1 MAPYLFVLLAIDVK
15 GYPMQLSRRNFL
27 RSMGLGTAAAT
38 SVQWPLP
45 AWSSTAAFEPAR
57 IKEPGGPIRLDN
69 NENVYGPSRKT
80 VTAIRAAL
88 GSVNRYPFNEYDG
101 LIDRIARAHKV
112 KTEQILLGCGSS
124 EILRLA
130 VAAFLGPGKQLI
142 QASPTFESMDHYARS
157 AGAEV
162 ISVPLTATFAHDLD
176 AMLARTGTSS
186 TLVYI
191 CNPNNPT
198 ASLTPRNDIESF
210 IGKLPGNS
218 YLLIDEAYHHYAGQ
232 SAMYAS
238 FLDRPVE
245 NERVIVSRTFSKI
258 YGLAGLRLGYGI
270 ASARTAK
277 QMNAYAT
284 IDNVNG
290 VVVRAGLAALD
301 DAPSVAE
308 FVKRNEDARQE
319 FFNQAMARML
329 KPIDSHTNF
338 VMMNTHH
345 PAEQV
350 IEHFRK
356 NNVLIGRRFPAMDSY
371 IRVSFGTPDE
381 MAAFWRVWDMLPFA
395 KAMQH

>member
-1 MAPYLFVLLAIDVK
+1 
-15 GYPMQLSRRNFL
+15 MQLSRRTFL
-27 RSMGLGTAAAT
+27 RSVGLGTVAAT

-45 AWSSTAAFEPAR
+45 AWSPAAAFEPAR
-57 IKEPGGPIRLDN
+57 NKEPGGPVRLDN

-80 VTAIRAAL
+80 AAAIRAAL

-101 LIDRIARAHKV
+101 LIDRIASFHKV
-112 KTEQILLGCGSS
+112 KPEQILLGCGSS

-130 VAAFLGPGKQLI
+130 AAAFLGPGKQLI

-198 ASLTPRNDIESF
+198 ASLTPRSDIESF

-218 YLLIDEAYHHYAGQ
+218 YVLIDEAYHHYAGQ

-238 FLDRPVE
+238 FLDRPIE

-270 ASARTAK
+270 ASARTAQ

-301 DAPSVAE
+301 DTPSVAE
-308 FVKRNEDARQE
+308 FIKRNEDARQE

-381 MAAFWRVWDMLPFA
+381 MAAFWRVWDMLLFA

>member
-258 YGLAGLRLGYGI
+258 YGLAGLRLGYGV

>member
-80 VTAIRAAL
+80 AAAIRAAL

-198 ASLTPRNDIESF
+198 ASLTPRSDIESF

-218 YLLIDEAYHHYAGQ
+218 YVLIDEAYHHYAGQ

-238 FLDRPVE
+238 FLDRSVE

-308 FVKRNEDARQE
+308 FIKRNEDARQE

-395 KAMQH
+395 KAMQR

>member
-1 MAPYLFVLLAIDVK
+1 
-15 GYPMQLSRRNFL
+15 MQLSRRTFL
-27 RSMGLGTAAAT
+27 RSVGLGTVAAT

-45 AWSSTAAFEPAR
+45 AWSPAAAFEPAR
-57 IKEPGGPIRLDN
+57 NKEPGGPVRLDN

-80 VTAIRAAL
+80 AAAIRAAL

-198 ASLTPRNDIESF
+198 ASLTPRNDIESL

-238 FLDRPVE
+238 FLDRSVE

-308 FVKRNEDARQE
+308 FIKRNEDARQE

>member
-1 MAPYLFVLLAIDVK
+1 M
-15 GYPMQLSRRNFL
+15 
-27 RSMGLGTAAAT
+27 
-38 SVQWPLP
+38 
-45 AWSSTAAFEPAR
+45 
-57 IKEPGGPIRLDN
+57 
-69 NENVYGPSRKT
+69 
-80 VTAIRAAL
+80 
-88 GSVNRYPFNEYDG
+88 
-101 LIDRIARAHKV
+101 
-112 KTEQILLGCGSS
+112 
-124 EILRLA
+124 
-130 VAAFLGPGKQLI
+130 
-142 QASPTFESMDHYARS
+142 
-157 AGAEV
+157 
-162 ISVPLTATFAHDLD
+162 PLTATFAHDLD

-198 ASLTPRNDIESF
+198 ASLTPRSDIESF

-218 YLLIDEAYHHYAGQ
+218 YVLIDEAYHHYAGQ

-238 FLDRPVE
+238 FLDRSVE

-308 FVKRNEDARQE
+308 FIKRNEDARQE

>member
-1 MAPYLFVLLAIDVK
+1 VDSVK
-15 GYPMQLSRRNFL
+15 R
-27 RSMGLGTAAAT
+27 
-38 SVQWPLP
+38 P
-45 AWSSTAAFEPAR
+45 A
-57 IKEPGGPIRLDN
+57 LD
-69 NENVYGPSRKT
+69 
-80 VTAIRAAL
+80 
-88 GSVNRYPFNEYDG
+88 EYAG
-101 LIDRIARAHKV
+101 LIDTIARDHKGMPQ
-112 KTEQILLGCGSS
+112 QILVGCGSS
-124 EILRLA
+124 EIRRLA
-130 VAAFLGPGKQLI
+130 VAAVLGSGKQRI
-142 QASPTFESMDHYARS
+142 QAAPTFESMDHYARS

-218 YLLIDEAYHHYAGQ
+218 YVLIDEAYHHYAGQ

-245 NERVIVSRTFSKI
+245 NERVIVSRTFSKM

-301 DAPSVAE
+301 D
-308 FVKRNEDARQE
+308 
-319 FFNQAMARML
+319 
-329 KPIDSHTNF
+329 
-338 VMMNTHH
+338 
-345 PAEQV
+345 
-350 IEHFRK
+350 
-356 NNVLIGRRFPAMDSY
+356 
-371 IRVSFGTPDE
+371 
-381 MAAFWRVWDMLPFA
+381 
-395 KAMQH
+395 

>member
-80 VTAIRAAL
+80 AAAIRAAL

-198 ASLTPRNDIESF
+198 ASLTPRSDIESF

-218 YLLIDEAYHHYAGQ
+218 YVLIDEAYHHYAGQ

-238 FLDRPVE
+238 FLDRSVE

>member
-1 MAPYLFVLLAIDVK
+1 
-15 GYPMQLSRRNFL
+15 MQLSRRTFL
-27 RSMGLGTAAAT
+27 RSVGLGTIAAT

-45 AWSSTAAFEPAR
+45 AWSPAAAFEPAR
-57 IKEPGGPIRLDN
+57 NKEPGGPVRLDN

-80 VTAIRAAL
+80 AAAIRAAL

-198 ASLTPRNDIESF
+198 ASLTPRSDIESF

-218 YLLIDEAYHHYAGQ
+218 YVLIDEAYHHYAGQ

-238 FLDRPVE
+238 FLDRSVE

-308 FVKRNEDARQE
+308 FIKRNEDARQE

-381 MAAFWRVWDMLPFA
+381 MAAFWRVWDMLLFA

>member
-57 IKEPGGPIRLDN
+57 IKEPGGPVRLDN

-80 VTAIRAAL
+80 AAAIRAAL

-198 ASLTPRNDIESF
+198 ASLTPRSDIESF

-218 YLLIDEAYHHYAGQ
+218 YVLIDEAYHHYAGQ

-238 FLDRPVE
+238 FLDRSVE

-308 FVKRNEDARQE
+308 FIKRNEDARQE

-345 PAEQV
+345 PAEQA

>member
-1 MAPYLFVLLAIDVK
+1 
-15 GYPMQLSRRNFL
+15 MQLSRRNFL
-27 RSMGLGTAAAT
+27 RSVGMGTAAAT
-38 SVQWPLP
+38 SVQWSLP
-45 AWSSTAAFEPAR
+45 AWPSAAAFEPAR
-57 IKEPGGPIRLDN
+57 TKEPGGPIRLDN

-80 VTAIRAAL
+80 AAAIRAAL
-88 GSVNRYPFNEYDG
+88 GSANRYPFNEYDG
-101 LIDRIARAHKV
+101 LIDRIASFHKV
-112 KTEQILLGCGSS
+112 KPEQILLGCGSS

-130 VAAFLGPGKQLI
+130 AAAFLGPGKQLI

-176 AMLARTGTSS
+176 AMLARTATSS
-186 TLVYI
+186 TLAYI

-218 YLLIDEAYHHYAGQ
+218 YVLIDEAYHHYAGQ

-245 NERVIVSRTFSKI
+245 NDRVIVSRTFSKI

-270 ASARTAK
+270 TSARTAK

-308 FVKRNEDARQE
+308 FIKRNEDARQE

-345 PAEQV
+345 PAERV

-395 KAMQH
+395 KAMHQ

>member
-1 MAPYLFVLLAIDVK
+1 
-15 GYPMQLSRRNFL
+15 MQLSRRTFL
-27 RSMGLGTAAAT
+27 RSVGLGTVAAT

-45 AWSSTAAFEPAR
+45 AWSPAAAFEPAR
-57 IKEPGGPIRLDN
+57 NKEPGGPVRLDN

-80 VTAIRAAL
+80 AAAIRAAL

-238 FLDRPVE
+238 FLDRSVE

>member
-1 MAPYLFVLLAIDVK
+1 
-15 GYPMQLSRRNFL
+15 MQLSRRNFL
-27 RSMGLGTAAAT
+27 CSVGLGTAAAT
-38 SVQWPLP
+38 SVQWSLP

-80 VTAIRAAL
+80 AAAIRAAL
-88 GSVNRYPFNEYDG
+88 GSANRYPFNEYDG
-101 LIDRIARAHKV
+101 LIDRIASFHRV
-112 KTEQILLGCGSS
+112 KPEQILLGCGSS

-130 VAAFLGPGKQLI
+130 AATFLGPGKQLI

-176 AMLARTGTSS
+176 AMLVRTGTSS

-198 ASLTPRNDIESF
+198 ASLTPRSDIESF

-218 YLLIDEAYHHYAGQ
+218 YVLIDEAYHHYAGQ

-238 FLDRPVE
+238 FLDRSVE

-308 FVKRNEDARQE
+308 FIKRNEDARQE

>member
-1 MAPYLFVLLAIDVK
+1 V
-15 GYPMQLSRRNFL
+15 
-27 RSMGLGTAAAT
+27 GLGTVAAT

-45 AWSSTAAFEPAR
+45 AWSPAAAFEPAR
-57 IKEPGGPIRLDN
+57 NKEPGGPVRLDN

-80 VTAIRAAL
+80 AAAIRAAL

-198 ASLTPRNDIESF
+198 ASLTPRSDIESF

-218 YLLIDEAYHHYAGQ
+218 YVLIDEAYHHYAGQ

-238 FLDRPVE
+238 FLDRSVE

-308 FVKRNEDARQE
+308 FIKRNEDARQE

-345 PAEQV
+345 PAEQA

>member
-1 MAPYLFVLLAIDVK
+1 
-15 GYPMQLSRRNFL
+15 MQLSRRNFL
-27 RSMGLGTAAAT
+27 RSVGLGTAAAT
-38 SVQWPLP
+38 SAQWASA
-45 AWSSTAAFEPAR
+45 AWSSTVPFEPAR
-57 IKEPGGPIRLDN
+57 TKDRGGPIRLDN
-69 NENVYGPSRKT
+69 NENVYGPSGKT
-80 VTAIRAAL
+80 AAAIRAAL
-88 GSVNRYPFNEYDG
+88 GSANRYPFKEYDG
-101 LIDRIARAHKV
+101 LIDRIASFHKV
-112 KTEQILLGCGSS
+112 KPEQVLLGCGSS
-124 EILRLA
+124 EVLRLA
-130 VAAFLGPGKQLI
+130 AAAFLGPGKQLI
-142 QASPTFESMDHYARS
+142 QPSPTFESMDHYARS

-162 ISVPLTATFAHDLD
+162 ISLPLTASFAHDLD
-176 AMLARTGTSS
+176 GMLARTSTSS
-186 TLVYI
+186 TLVYL

-210 IGKLPGNS
+210 IRKLPGNS
-218 YLLIDEAYHHYAGQ
+218 YVLIDEAYDHYAGQ

-270 ASARTAK
+270 ASASTAK

-290 VVVRAGLAALD
+290 LAVRAGLAALD

-308 FVKRNEDARQE
+308 FIKRNENARQE

-329 KPIDSHTNF
+329 KPIDSHANF

-350 IEHFRK
+350 IES
-356 NNVLIGRRFPAMDSY
+356 LRRRP
-371 IRVSFGTPDE
+371 
-381 MAAFWRVWDMLPFA
+381 
-395 KAMQH
+395 

>member
-1 MAPYLFVLLAIDVK
+1 
-15 GYPMQLSRRNFL
+15 MQLSRRNFL
-27 RSMGLGTAAAT
+27 CSVGLGTAAAT
-38 SVQWPLP
+38 SVQWSLP
-45 AWSSTAAFEPAR
+45 AWSSAAVFEPAR
-57 IKEPGGPIRLDN
+57 TKEPGGPIRLDN

-80 VTAIRAAL
+80 AAAIRAAL
-88 GSVNRYPFNEYDG
+88 GSTNRYPFKEYDG
-101 LIDRIARAHKV
+101 LIDRIASVHKV
-112 KTEQILLGCGSS
+112 KPEQILLGCGSS

-130 VAAFLGPGKQLI
+130 AAAFLGSGKKLI

-162 ISVPLTATFAHDLD
+162 ISVSLTASFAHDLD
-176 AMLARTGTSS
+176 TMLARTGTSS

-218 YLLIDEAYHHYAGQ
+218 YVLIDEAYHHYAGQ

-277 QMNAYAT
+277 QLNAYAT

-290 VVVRAGLAALD
+290 LAVRAGLVALD

-308 FVKRNEDARQE
+308 FIKRNEDARQE

-329 KPIDSHTNF
+329 KPIDSHANF

-381 MAAFWRVWDMLPFA
+381 MAAFWRVWDKRPFA
-395 KAMQH
+395 KIPMQH